1 MTLVIESHH
10 LLLYFSFTKAPQCFM
25 YGLYTKE
32 KPMPGHTAKKKKN
45 GINGA
50 LKGKQKNLPAFLKNK
65 IIKAK
70 KKKGK

>member
-1 MTLVIESHH
+1 
-10 LLLYFSFTKAPQCFM
+10 M

-45 GINGA
+45 GTNGA

-70 KKKGK
+70 KKKAK